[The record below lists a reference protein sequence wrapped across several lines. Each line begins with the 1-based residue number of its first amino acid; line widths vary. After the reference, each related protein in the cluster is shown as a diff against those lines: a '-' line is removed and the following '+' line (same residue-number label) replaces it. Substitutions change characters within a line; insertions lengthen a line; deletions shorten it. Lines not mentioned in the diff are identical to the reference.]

1 MRVDA
6 NYFEPEIKALF
17 SKMIDAKG
25 PYIFNNNQ
33 AFMVLF
39 IFNTL
44 MGDLMWQLQEAEKIK
59 MEDRMK
65 MAEDL
70 GFKIRELVR
79 VYAGLDSHKLI

>member
-6 NYFEPEIKALF
+6 KYFEPEIKALF

-25 PYIFNNNQ
+25 PYNFDNND

-39 IFNTL
+39 IFNTVL
-44 MGDLMWQLQEAEKIK
+44 GDLMWQLQEAENIKI
-59 MEDRMK
+59 EDRMK

-70 GFKIRELVR
+70 GGKIRELLR
-79 VYAGLDSHKLI
+79 VYTGIDSHKLI

>member
-1 MRVDA
+1 MKVDA
-6 NYFEPEIKALF
+6 KYFEPEIKALF

-33 AFMVLF
+33 AFMILY

-44 MGDLMWQLQEAEKIK
+44 MGDLMWQLQEAENIKID
-59 MEDRMK
+59 DRMK

-70 GFKIRELVR
+70 GFKIRDLVR

>member
-6 NYFEPEIKALF
+6 KYFEPEIKALF

-25 PYIFNNNQ
+25 PYVFDNNQ
-33 AFMVLF
+33 AFMILF

-44 MGDLMWQLQEAEKIK
+44 MGDLMWQLQESENIKI
-59 MEDRMK
+59 EDRMK

-70 GFKIRELVR
+70 GGKIRDLLR
-79 VYAGLDSHKLI
+79 VYTGLDSHKLV

>member
-6 NYFEPEIKALF
+6 KYFDPEIKALF

-25 PYIFNNNQ
+25 PYVFNNNQ
-33 AFMVLF
+33 AFMILF

-44 MGDLMWQLQEAEKIK
+44 MGDLMWQLQESDK
-59 MEDRMK
+59 MPIEDRMK

-70 GFKIRELVR
+70 GGKLRELLR
-79 VYAGLDSHKLI
+79 VYTGLDSHKLI